1 MTVLNCNRSLEWSR
15 GIFLLCEHVPSIRSV
30 SSVLVSWYCVL
41 WTGTVSH
48 FQSLQNL
55 QRLNDRPITHNRSCL
70 HRAWTSHHHPF
81 LLFICII
88 INILLNEY
96 NHAQPVCSNLY
107 FVKIRKKTDWSSDK
121 NEEAERWKYWCAV
134 CVRTLLRTETCPLVA
149 RKR

>member
-107 FVKIRKKTDWSSDK
+107 FVKIRKKNRWIVRQKWRSWAMKVLMRRLRPHVTAHGDVPTCSS
-121 NEEAERWKYWCAV
+121 
-134 CVRTLLRTETCPLVA
+134 
-149 RKR
+149 